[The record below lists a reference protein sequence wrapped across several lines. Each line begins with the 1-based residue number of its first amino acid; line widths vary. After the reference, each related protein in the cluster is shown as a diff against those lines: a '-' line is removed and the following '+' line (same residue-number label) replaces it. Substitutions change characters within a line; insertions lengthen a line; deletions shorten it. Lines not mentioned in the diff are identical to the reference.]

1 MGLQHLESQPQ
12 APKGRV
18 TPNGGDLRLA
28 LDVAAGWLIARL
40 VWLAAQELVIKPVMF
55 RLYEKIDT
63 LLGDRLP
70 PIR

>member
-1 MGLQHLESQPQ
+1 
-12 APKGRV
+12 V